1 MKNINLNTVLAIS
14 LFSISAYATDYDD
27 AKFENYISGQGVNEV
42 LTEAQE
48 IICIVG
54 KLGTEQLAGYGSY
67 KAILFA
73 DLCEQAAPTAST
85 EGQTAPTSANS
96 TSSSSSSTEDGAAE
110 TAKDIDTLVVNSGF
124 LTSTLQQTKVWKV
137 NDKPWD
143 DETNRS
149 PKAITYILSD
159 QTSPV
164 SSTSRFGEFTLRYQA
179 STFGN
184 KQSDLPEWYDCPD
197 ETSRDY
203 TYSWCADGADL
214 GRGLLIADSSQI
226 KFKSDIQS
234 SQQQNLVA
242 NYSDNGDIA
251 GIYTRTT
258 GFQDDSL
265 RDPNCDGSDDWW
277 ECQSQAYRDSSVNI
291 LGIFAFGISDED
303 KTYCTTM
310 SELYQVDWE
319 NYNEETRGPT
329 LTPYALT
336 GEPLKRLGSEGWD
349 VAEKCYSIN
358 KSDAIQNVHQYG
370 LYNSDGSEFKQANPS
385 FPIRTNVTVNEEDR
399 RVHGYASYWGV
410 HVDDVY
416 QQYVTDETQWLKD
429 DGSDD
434 SDTPATFKVIP
445 RKLVVEKREKTFLAL
460 NEIDGL
466 NLNFWTNDSWWS
478 DEFQKLG
485 FAKVEPWDGKIQ
497 FKSNKAVF
505 TDYNNGVSSEPLSY
519 GLYGSH
525 DGNST
530 YIANLVGAKIDK
542 DNLRKIIKNDASD
555 PGKPMNLT
563 MEFAELPTW
572 NYTPQEWV
580 SVLLCTGSSLTSTV
594 ARPYDLSSHFTY
606 LDGQMCIK
614 LDGDLMMTS
623 DGSEMVLSTRPGD
636 GMRYGAEFYDS
647 STGTWVIFDRDNWNQ
662 SDDVYD
668 FKIGLSGIERPAFM
682 EVKLQSLFTA
692 FGSLSQGD
700 NNGGTLSGGLEA
712 FLDSSDSFTYMVV
725 SNMNLYDFEGNR
737 FNKIKGSFN
746 VSDTPVATINVD
758 DAKVA
763 ESSTS
768 VSSSFPFTLSSA
780 QASAVSFDYEISASS
795 TANTSDY
802 SNLVNGTVTIAS
814 GDTSG
819 AIPFNIEPDVLVEGQ
834 TDEKLILTLSNPT
847 NAVLARSDVV
857 AYIYDDDTNRIVY
870 DDYAGSFSAETGTF
884 TITDGLKYNPSYEK
898 TTLPAPITFTLT
910 EWLTNMQKTYGA
922 GEDWEFTEY
931 RDLGVYSQD
940 TNSQY
945 QITKNSF
952 ENPTSSTLEN
962 GISTIQNSII
972 PLSELPTTL
981 NCIQECLVSSL
992 LTDHYT
998 DVKNQADPAG
1008 DGTYTGTVL
1017 NASPNPFADV
1027 GPYIKSDFTEI
1038 TTYDAGTE
1046 NEYTDTREW
1055 KRGEH
1060 RDGILASDVYVYSV
1074 ASSVLKDASSDE
1086 LSIGVDWQLS
1096 RPYDKI
1102 RGANFTSIDGGW
1114 TRETQWGINSGSLV
1128 DDATLAKLECNYTT
1142 DGNGDKTYTDTHPEY
1157 TVANGK
1163 IALMRYCT
1171 QKLWSSNDVM
1181 VTYNVRL
1188 ETYKQYEIFNSD
1200 GSNLTFDPQKTLYF
1214 SAPDDSSKFGSD
1226 AGKKLRLDYQG
1237 DHLGGIPGSVINLE
1251 TGEDLGEYVE
1261 TWNNN
1266 YRWVPRFTIPDGS
1279 VLTENIS
1286 DKTYIVKALR
1296 GEEWLAKKDSAI
1308 GSLATLLTSVS
1319 KDQLLTNVDLDFEIS
1334 VRKDIRYDCT
1344 IEVERTDEN
1353 GNTYTDMDWEACMA
1367 SDDPSVWVLTNSF
1380 DSCRE
1385 MVTYE
1390 TNRLQ
1395 DDINR
1400 QIEEQGE
1407 NYPTDGPRSVA
1418 DLIALW
1424 EVESPGSAKWYTD
1437 MVERCKTIGPIP
1449 SSTINGGEP
1458 SVVNGDIVIDLTS

>member
-1 MKNINLNTVLAIS
+1 MKNIKTNSLAILTVFTLS
-14 LFSISAYATDYDD
+14 VSATDYDD
-27 AKFENYISGQGVNEV
+27 AKFQNYISGQGVNEV

-54 KLGTEQLAGYGSY
+54 KLGTEQLAGDGSY

-85 EGQTAPTSANS
+85 AGQTAPTSANS
-96 TSSSSSSTEDGAAE
+96 TSSSSSSTDGGAAE
-110 TAKDIDTLVVNSGF
+110 TAKEIDTLVVNSGF

-197 ETSRDY
+197 ETSRNY
-203 TYSWCADGADL
+203 AYSWCADGADL
-214 GRGLLIADSSQI
+214 GRGLLIADTSQI

-310 SELYQVDWE
+310 SELYEVDWE
-319 NYNEETRGPT
+319 NYNEETQGPT
-329 LTPYALT
+329 LKPYTLT

-370 LYNSDGSEFKQANPS
+370 VYNSDGSEFKQANPS
-385 FPIRTNVTVNEEDR
+385 FPIRTNVTVNEVDR

-485 FAKVEPWDGKIQ
+485 FAKVEPWNGKIQ

-505 TDYNNGVSSEPLSY
+505 TDYNNGVSSEPLNY

-530 YIANLVGAKIDK
+530 YIANLVGAKIDR

-555 PGKPMNLT
+555 PGKAMNLT
-563 MEFAELPTW
+563 MEFAELPNW
-572 NYTPQEWV
+572 GYEPNEWV
-580 SVLLCTGSSLTSTV
+580 SVLLCTGSSLTSTI
-594 ARPYDLSSHFTY
+594 ARPYDLRNHFTY

-614 LDGDLMMTS
+614 LDGDLKMSS
-623 DGSEMVLSTRPGD
+623 DGSEMVLSTTTRD
-636 GMRYGAEFYDS
+636 NVYGAEFYDS
-647 STGTWVIFDRDNWNQ
+647 STGTTINFDRSNWNQ
-662 SDDVYD
+662 GGNVYD

-682 EVKLQSLFTA
+682 ELKLQSLFTA
-692 FGSLSQGD
+692 FGSLSQFD

-768 VSSSFPFTLSSA
+768 VSSSFAFTLSSA
-780 QASAVSFDYEISASS
+780 QASAVSFDYVISASS
-795 TANTSDY
+795 TVSTSDY
-802 SNLVNGTVTIAS
+802 SNLVNGTVTIAA
-814 GDTSG
+814 GATSG
-819 AIPFNIEPDVLVEGQ
+819 TIPFSIEPDALVEGQ
-834 TDEKLILTLSNPT
+834 TDEKLILSLSNPT
-847 NAVLARSDVV
+847 NAVLARTDVV
-857 AYIYDDDTNRIVY
+857 AYIYDDDTNRVVY
-870 DDYAGSFSAETGTF
+870 DDYAGTFSAETGTF
-884 TITDGLKYNPSYEK
+884 TITDGLIYNPSYEK

-910 EWLTNMQKTYGA
+910 EWLTNMQKTYGV

-945 QITKNSF
+945 QITKSSF
-952 ENPTSSTLEN
+952 ENPTSNTLEN
-962 GISTIQNSII
+962 GISTIQNSIV
-972 PLSELPTTL
+972 PLSELPATL

-992 LTDHYT
+992 ITDHYT

-1008 DGTYTGTVL
+1008 DGTYTSTVSS
-1017 NASPNPFADV
+1017 ASPNPYADV
-1027 GPYIKSDFTEI
+1027 GPYVKTTFTET
-1038 TTYDAGTE
+1038 TTYNAGTE
-1046 NEYTDTREW
+1046 NEYTDTRDW
-1055 KRGEH
+1055 TRGEH

-1074 ASSVLKDASSDE
+1074 DTSVLKDASSDD

-1102 RGANFTSIDGGW
+1102 RGAKFTSVEGGW
-1114 TRETQWGINSGSLV
+1114 TRETQWGVNTGSLV

-1142 DGNGDKTYTDTHPEY
+1142 DDEGVKSYTDTHPEY
-1157 TVANGK
+1157 TAANGK

-1200 GSNLTFDPQKTLYF
+1200 GSNVTFDPQKLLYF
-1214 SAPDDSSKFGSD
+1214 TAPDDATKFGSD

-1261 TWNNN
+1261 TWSDN

-1279 VLTENIS
+1279 VLTENTS
-1286 DKTYIVKALR
+1286 DNTYITKALR
-1296 GEEWLAKKDSAI
+1296 GEEWLGKKDSAI
-1308 GSLATLLTSVS
+1308 GSLETLLTSVS

-1334 VRKDIRYDCT
+1334 VRKDIRYDCS
-1344 IEVERTDEN
+1344 IKIERTDDN
-1353 GNTYTDMDWEACMA
+1353 GNTYTDTDYEACDA

-1395 DDINR
+1395 DQINQ
-1400 QIEEQGE
+1400 QIQEQGE
-1407 NYPTDGPRSVA
+1407 NYPADGPRTVA
-1418 DLIALW
+1418 ELIAMW
-1424 EVESPGSAKWYTD
+1424 EAENPGSAKWYTD

-1458 SVVNGDIVIDLTS
+1458 SVVNGDIVFDPTS